1 MAQASLITGAS
12 SGLGAEYAR
21 QLAARGDSLVL
32 VARDERALEALAAE
46 LRVASASA
54 ATSVAAAT
62 AAADAVTIEVL
73 AVDLLDE
80 AGLASVVARLSDDSK
95 PIDTL
100 INNAGFGLSLEFENN
115 TVEAEVRHLRLHN
128 EVPMR
133 LTHAALQGMLA
144 RGSGQILNV
153 ASVAAFIP
161 RSTYSAVKQWLVV
174 FSRWANAR
182 YGPRGV
188 TVTAVCPGYTH
199 TNFHERL
206 GLPPGQE
213 GVPRWMWLDA
223 PSVIAASLRDLDRG
237 KAVSIPSFRYKVL
250 ARIARIA
257 PSQLAA
263 KIGER
268 GR

>member
-1 MAQASLITGAS
+1 MAKTSLITGAS

-21 QLAARGDSLVL
+21 QLAARSDSLVL

-46 LRVASASA
+46 LRVSNGSGAAGASP
-54 ATSVAAAT
+54 
-62 AAADAVTIEVL
+62 VTVEVL
-73 AVDLLDE
+73 AADLLDE
-80 AGLASVVARLSDDSK
+80 ASLARVVARLSDESR
-95 PIDTL
+95 PIDRL

-115 TVEAEVRHLRLHN
+115 AIEAEVQHLRLHN

-213 GVPRWMWLDA
+213 GVPGWMWLNA
-223 PSVIAASLRDLDRG
+223 PDVIAESLRDLDRG

-263 KIGER
+263 KMGER

>member
-1 MAQASLITGAS
+1 M
-12 SGLGAEYAR
+12 
-21 QLAARGDSLVL
+21 ARGDSLVL
-32 VARDERALEALAAE
+32 VARDERALESLAAE
-46 LRVASASA
+46 VRA
-54 ATSVAAAT
+54 AGPAT
-62 AAADAVTIEVL
+62 TIEVL
-73 AVDLLDE
+73 AADLLDE
-80 AGLASVVARLSDDSK
+80 AGLASVVARLSDDSR
-95 PIDTL
+95 PIDRL

-115 TVEAEVRHLRLHN
+115 DVEAEVRHLRLHN

-133 LTHAALQGMLA
+133 LAHAALQGMLA

-161 RSTYSAVKQWLVV
+161 RSTYSASKQWLVM

-182 YGPRGV
+182 YGSRGV

-213 GVPRWMWLDA
+213 GVPRWMWLNA
-223 PSVIAASLRDLDRG
+223 PAVIAESLRDLDRG

-263 KIGER
+263 KMGER